1 MKKKLAAVLTVSLVG
16 GLLAGCSGANQGS
29 QTQAS
34 TEAQK
39 SEAASTEA
47 GTEAAASTE
56 AASGKESS
64 GDVTVIRFYGS
75 DGEYNQNIVA
85 GFEAENPDIKVEI
98 VPVDFDN
105 AEQVIKTGIASN
117 DPVDVSFFWGTQ
129 INAFT
134 EDNMA
139 YDLTP
144 YLTENNNEWKD
155 TFVPAYIDAGMVDG
169 KYYAVSYQPVIET
182 IFYNK
187 DVFEQY
193 GVKVPE
199 TWDELMEACKVF
211 KENDVY
217 GVGNWNGQNHQL
229 LQFAYQN
236 MANDGTLE
244 DYITGK
250 GDFTQN
256 EGLKKCLENWK
267 TVYDAGYWYPGEGAL
282 TSTKDQT
289 QAAWYQGKIAMLFD
303 AGSNAGEYE
312 KNCEFEVGILPFPYV
327 QQGGKYALNTV
338 TNALFIPAN
347 AKHPEEAIRFMKYY
361 TSDAGIQ
368 EIINSGRLPSTVSM
382 QDKVDSQILK
392 DLLATTV
399 GDNVVGYKQMQGLS
413 SEINAFLQNDMIGMI
428 CTGTSV
434 EDTLQQLED
443 LRQMTVKGN

>member
-1 MKKKLAAVLTVSLVG
+1 MMKKTVSVLCATAMLSTLLMGCGSSEPTTTETTG
-16 GLLAGCSGANQGS
+16 GVQNTGTSQTSQNAEVQGS
-29 QTQAS
+29 N
-34 TEAQK
+34 
-39 SEAASTEA
+39 
-47 GTEAAASTE
+47 
-56 AASGKESS
+56 
-64 GDVTVIRFYGS
+64 GDVTTIRFYGS

-105 AEQVIKTGIASN
+105 AEQVIKTGIASG

-129 INAFT
+129 INTFT
-134 EDNMA
+134 EDGMA
-139 YDLTP
+139 LDLTP

-187 DVFEQY
+187 DVFEEY
-193 GVKVPE
+193 NVAIPR
-199 TWDELMEACKVF
+199 TWDELVAACETF
-211 KENDVY
+211 KQNGVY
-217 GVGNWNGQNHQL
+217 GIGNWNGQNHQL
-229 LQFAYQN
+229 LQFAYQY
-236 MANDGTLE
+236 MANDDTLE
-244 DYITGK
+244 NYVSGE
-250 GDFTQN
+250 GDFTKC

-267 TVYDAGYWYPGEGAL
+267 NVYDNGYWYPGEGAL

-327 QQGGKYALNTV
+327 QEGGKYALNTV
-338 TNALFIPAN
+338 TNALFVPAN
-347 AKHPEEAIRFMKYY
+347 AKHPEEAIRFIKYY

-368 EIINSGRLPSTVSM
+368 EIINSGRLPATISM
-382 QDKVDSQILK
+382 QDKVESQLLK

-413 SEINAFLQNDMIGMI
+413 SEINAYLQNDLMGAV
-428 CTGTSV
+428 CTGTNV
-434 EDTLQQLED
+434 DDALAQLED
-443 LRQMTVKGN
+443 LRQQIQ

>member
-1 MKKKLAAVLTVSLVG
+1 MMKKTVSVLCATAMLSTLLMGCGSSESITTETTG
-16 GLLAGCSGANQGS
+16 GVQNTGAS
-29 QTQAS
+29 QTSQSA
-34 TEAQK
+34 EVQ
-39 SEAASTEA
+39 
-47 GTEAAASTE
+47 GT
-56 AASGKESS
+56 S
-64 GDVTVIRFYGS
+64 GDVTTIRFYGS

-105 AEQVIKTGIASN
+105 AEQVIKTGIASG

-129 INAFT
+129 INTFT
-134 EDNMA
+134 EDGMA
-139 YDLTP
+139 LDLTP

-187 DVFEQY
+187 DVFEEYNVAIPQ
-193 GVKVPE
+193 
-199 TWDELMEACKVF
+199 TWDELVAACETF
-211 KENDVY
+211 KQNGVY
-217 GVGNWNGQNHQL
+217 GIGNWNGQNHQL
-229 LQFAYQN
+229 LQFAYQY
-236 MANDGTLE
+236 MANDDTLE
-244 DYITGK
+244 NYVSGE
-250 GDFTQN
+250 GDFTKC

-267 TVYDAGYWYPGEGAL
+267 NVYDCDYWYPGEGAL

-327 QQGGKYALNTV
+327 QEGGKYALNTV
-338 TNALFIPAN
+338 TNALFVPAN
-347 AKHPEEAIRFMKYY
+347 AKHPEEAIRFIKYY

-368 EIINSGRLPSTVSM
+368 EIINSGRLPATISM
-382 QDKVDSQILK
+382 QDKVESQLLK

-413 SEINAFLQNDMIGMI
+413 SEINAYLQNDLMGAV
-428 CTGTSV
+428 CTGTNV
-434 EDTLQQLED
+434 DDALAQLED
-443 LRQMTVKGN
+443 LRQQIQ